1 MSKKLRALTSYIFVC
16 HVGLNN
22 IGNLY
27 SYRHSYNH
35 DSPKRILFE
44 FLLKIKEF
52 TTLLFEIQLDQNVWS
67 DKSSKA
73 GSICGLKFK
82 KFTGK
87 KP

>member
-35 DSPKRILFE
+35 DSPKRFLFE

-52 TTLLFEIQLDQNVWS
+52 TTLLFKIQLDQNVCQ
-67 DKSSKA
+67 SSKA